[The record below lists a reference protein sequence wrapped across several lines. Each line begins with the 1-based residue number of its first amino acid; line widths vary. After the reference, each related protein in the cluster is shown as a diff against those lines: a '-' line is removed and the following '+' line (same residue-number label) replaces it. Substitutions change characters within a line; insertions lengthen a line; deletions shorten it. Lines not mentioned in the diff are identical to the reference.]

1 MRLRR
6 YRADDARRQ
15 REAELE
21 ANQEVHVAQRALRL
35 LLLPLVLPLLLLLLL
50 LRSRPTFMRIFL
62 PRAPSS
68 RVSGPGSS
76 STSASA
82 ADAAARR
89 EATAARGTAT
99 GKLRGGG
106 GRRAPPRP
114 AFAGLAHQRPGPEL
128 KLRLSHRRGARERER
143 RAREAH
149 HARDDNINL
158 PTTCTHE
165 HNNTAH
171 PLSDSLPLSLHNG
184 TPQRHFTALFR
195 HRCASPLFS
204 SLCIAETIYAQC
216 IAVVFPTWAKKIN
229 FGFSTRASAHQ
240 TVVDKCR

>member
-21 ANQEVHVAQRALRL
+21 ANQEVHVAQRVLRL
-35 LLLPLVLPLLLLLLL
+35 LLLPLVLPLLLLLLLLL

-99 GKLRGGG
+99 GKLGGGGG
-106 GRRAPPRP
+106 GRAPLRP
-114 AFAGLAHQRPGPEL
+114 AIAGLAHQRHGPQL

-143 RAREAH
+143 RAREVH

-158 PTTCTHE
+158 PTTCTLE
-165 HNNTAH
+165 HNNATH
-171 PLSDSLPLSLHNG
+171 PLSD
-184 TPQRHFTALFR
+184 Q
-195 HRCASPLFS
+195 
-204 SLCIAETIYAQC
+204 
-216 IAVVFPTWAKKIN
+216 
-229 FGFSTRASAHQ
+229 
-240 TVVDKCR
+240 